1 MPFSPGSVSTSNRS
15 ETQVASPKEQLLLVD
30 KEGKP
35 IALDELFERVRQ
47 NESRV
52 LADDEVGLIVYVGDL
67 GFYEMTPT
75 ETGEFLARPVT
86 QVSRPRFAVRILRRQ
101 IGARVFSVT
110 ADAVFVIRDGNALRK
125 VRAEKLDPGM
135 VLASGEKVFR

>member
-1 MPFSPGSVSTSNRS
+1 M
-15 ETQVASPKEQLLLVD
+15 ASPAEQLLLADGAGTLLAV
-30 KEGKP
+30 
-35 IALDELFERVRQ
+35 DELIERLRQ
-47 NESRV
+47 DVSRV

-67 GFYEMTPT
+67 GLYQLTPT

-86 QVSRPRFAVRILRRQ
+86 QVSRPRFPVRILRKQ

-110 ADAVFVIRDGNALRK
+110 ADAVFVIRDGKVLRK
-125 VRAEKLDPGM
+125 VRAEKLEPGM